1 MLYPVLTQSRLLS
14 DLSGVWDFKLDNG
27 KGFDEKWYEAPLKD
41 ADTMPVPASYNDLK
55 EGVDFRD
62 HYGWVFY
69 QRNISVPAY
78 VKSQRIVLR
87 CAAVTHFAK
96 IYLNGKLICEHKGG
110 FLPFEVE
117 LNDVLEDGDNLLT
130 IAVNNV
136 IDYSTLPVGG
146 KANMMSGLMGGVGQ
160 SDSGKP
166 QNNPNF
172 DFFNYCGIT
181 RPVKIYT
188 TPKTYIHDIT
198 VTSDID
204 FGKAVPSA
212 TLHYEVDIEGA
223 DKDNTACKVEV
234 FDAEGKKVAEA
245 DGISGEIKLDT
256 VRLWQPLNAYL
267 YRIKVTAGED
277 VYTLPYGVRSVRV
290 DGIRFLINEK
300 PFYFKGYGK
309 HEDTFPNGR
318 GINLPM
324 NTKDIAIMKWQHA
337 NSFRTSHYPYSEEMM
352 RQCDEEVIDETT
364 AVGVNLKFGG
374 GANFGGERI
383 STFDKEHGVQTQEHH
398 KDVIRDLISRDK
410 NHACVVMWSIANEPD
425 SSDEGAY
432 DYFKPLY
439 DLARELDPQKRPC
452 TLVSVQGT
460 TADNDCSAKLSDV
473 ICLNRYY
480 GWYFGGPDLEVSEE
494 GLRKELTDWGKLGKP
509 VMFTE
514 YGADTVSGLH
524 DTTSVMYTEEYQV
537 EYYEMNN
544 RVFDEFDYVV
554 GEQAWNFADFATSQS
569 LLRVQGNKKGLFTR
583 DRKPKMV
590 AHYFRNRWNNI
601 PEFGYKK

>member
-1 MLYPVLTQSRLLS
+1 MLYPILTQSRLLS

-55 EGVDFRD
+55 EGIDFRD

-234 FDAEGKKVAEA
+234 FDAEGKKVWESDGTLSARGARKAAEFVKFCDAFEIPVLTLTNVNGFKATVCGEKMMAKSVGALVHAFA
-245 DGISGEIKLDT
+245 DATVPKVNVVIGKAFGTAYTAMNSKAIGADMVYAWENAEI
-256 VRLWQPLNAYL
+256 
-267 YRIKVTAGED
+267 G
-277 VYTLPYGVRSVRV
+277 
-290 DGIRFLINEK
+290 
-300 PFYFKGYGK
+300 
-309 HEDTFPNGR
+309 
-318 GINLPM
+318 
-324 NTKDIAIMKWQHA
+324 
-337 NSFRTSHYPYSEEMM
+337 MM
-352 RQCDEEVIDETT
+352 D
-364 AVGVNLKFGG
+364 A
-374 GANFGGERI
+374 
-383 STFDKEHGVQTQEHH
+383 
-398 KDVIRDLISRDK
+398 
-410 NHACVVMWSIANEPD
+410 
-425 SSDEGAY
+425 
-432 DYFKPLY
+432 
-439 DLARELDPQKRPC
+439 DLAAKIMYAGDDAAALTEKAAEYRELQNS
-452 TLVSVQGT
+452 VS
-460 TADNDCSAKLSDV
+460 SAAARGYVDTIIS
-473 ICLNRYY
+473 
-480 GWYFGGPDLEVSEE
+480 P
-494 GLRKELTDWGKLGKP
+494 
-509 VMFTE
+509 
-514 YGADTVSGLH
+514 ADTRKYVIGAF
-524 DTTSVMYTEEYQV
+524 
-537 EYYEMNN
+537 EM
-544 RVFDEFDYVV
+544 
-554 GEQAWNFADFATSQS
+554 
-569 LLRVQGNKKGLFTR
+569 LFTKR
-583 DRKPKMV
+583 EERPS
-590 AHYFRNRWNNI
+590 
-601 PEFGYKK
+601 KKHGTV